1 MSDVMTKPVIGWDIG
16 GAHVKAVWLDSE
28 GRIVQVAQQA
38 CALWKGLHLL
48 EASLQSI
55 LQSWSLAPDSCMHA
69 VTMTGELVDLFANR
83 AQGVR
88 EIAATVK
95 KRLPEAVFYMAGPD
109 QAASFTSSI
118 NGLESSIAS
127 MNWHASA
134 RCLAEISHGLA
145 ETSDGLAEIS
155 SDSMVIV
162 DIGSTTSD
170 ITLCHAR
177 QLIANGWTDAE
188 RMASHGLL
196 YSGVVRTP
204 LMAFGP
210 YIEWQ
215 QQARHLAAEYFA
227 TTADVYR
234 VLDELDPAHDL
245 ADTAD
250 GQDRSAAASMRRLAR
265 MLGHDLED
273 TASSDWQSLALAF
286 KQQQVASLMHAIQSC
301 IAHSDLHPQS
311 LTGLGAGSF
320 LLPAIAQQL
329 NLTYIPATTWMSAE
343 DPTLK
348 DHAQVCFPA
357 YAVARLWQAW
367 H

>member
-1 MSDVMTKPVIGWDIG
+1 MTRAVIGWDIG
-16 GAHVKAVWLDSE
+16 GAHVKAVWLDNA
-28 GRIVQVAQQA
+28 GRIVQVSQQA

-48 EASLQSI
+48 EASLRSI
-55 LQSWSLAPDSCMHA
+55 LQAWSLAPEECMHA
-69 VTMTGELVDLFANR
+69 VTMTGELVDLFENR

-95 KRLPEAVFYMAGPD
+95 KHLPEAVFYMAGPD
-109 QAASFTSSI
+109 QAASFTATVH
-118 NGLESSIAS
+118 GLESSVAS

-134 RCLAEISHGLA
+134 LCLAETSNGLA
-145 ETSDGLAEIS
+145 ETSDGLAETGAAGG
-155 SDSMVIV
+155 MLIV

-170 ITLCHAR
+170 ITLCHAK
-177 QLIANGWTDAE
+177 QLIDNGWTDAE

-250 GQDRSAAASMRRLAR
+250 GQDRSVAASMRRLAR

-273 TASSDWQSLALAF
+273 AASSDWQSLALAF
-286 KQQQVASLMHAIQSC
+286 KHQQLASLLHAILSC

-329 NLTYIPATTWMSAE
+329 NLTYIPANTWMTAD

-348 DHAQVCFPA
+348 DHAKVCFPA